1 VGPLAGACD
10 IERVTGL
17 YYALGALALALGI
30 GVSIALHEIGHLVP
44 AKRFGVRVTQYM
56 VGFGP
61 TLWSRRREETE
72 YGIKAIPL
80 GGYIRMIG
88 MFPPKPGEDPRLVRA
103 SSTGRMGLMVD
114 SAVQAR
120 ANRRTGLAEQARQ
133 QSMEEIRPGDEDRVF
148 YKLSVPRKVVVM
160 LGGPMMNLVIAAVLI
175 AVTTSGFGVLGST
188 TTVQTVSECVLPAS
202 APVGQQCSPTDPR
215 APAAEAG
222 VRPGDRLLAFD
233 GQAITT
239 WEQART
245 AIRAA
250 GGRTVRLTV
259 ERDGQPLELTAT
271 VPSTPRPVVGDDG
284 RVALN
289 ADGTPRTERVGFV
302 GLSPLPGL
310 VQRPLSDVPG
320 ILGDGLAQ
328 TAGVV
333 LRIPQKMVGVA
344 QAAFGGG
351 ERDPNGPIGVV
362 GVTRVA
368 GEIASSQDIQFVQ
381 GPRARVSFLLSLLAS
396 LNLALF
402 VFNLIPLLPLD
413 GGHVAGALYEGA
425 RRVVARLRRRPDPG
439 PTDVARLLP
448 VAYAVSSVLVLM
460 SVLLIYADVVNP
472 VRIGG

>member
-1 VGPLAGACD
+1 
-10 IERVTGL
+10 VTAL
-17 YYALGALALALGI
+17 SYALGALALALGV
-30 GVSIALHEIGHLVP
+30 GLSIALHEIGHLVP

-61 TLWSRRREETE
+61 TLWSRRRGETE
-72 YGIKAIPL
+72 YGVKAIPL

-88 MFPPKPGEDPRLVRA
+88 MFPPKPGDDPHLVRA
-103 SSTGRMGLMVD
+103 GTTGRMGLMVD

-148 YKLSVPRKVVVM
+148 YRLSAPRKVVVM
-160 LGGPMMNLVIAAVLI
+160 LGGPVMNLLI
-175 AVTTSGFGVLGST
+175 AVVLITITASGFGMLGST
-188 TTVQTVSECVLPAS
+188 TRIQTVSQCVLPAT
-202 APVGQQCSPTDPR
+202 APADQQCAPSDPR

-222 VRPGDRLLAFD
+222 VLPGDRLVSFD
-233 GQAITT
+233 GHRVST
-239 WEQART
+239 WDEARS

-250 GGRTVRLTV
+250 GGRTVQLTV
-259 ERDGQPLELTAT
+259 ERDGQLRQLTAT
-271 VPSTPRPVVGDDG
+271 VPTTARPVIGEDG
-284 RVALN
+284 QPVLA
-289 ADGTPRTERVGFV
+289 ADGTPRTEQVGFV

-310 VQRPLSDVPG
+310 VRQPLSEVPG
-320 ILGDGLAQ
+320 MIGNGLAQ
-328 TAGVV
+328 TAGVI

-368 GEIASSQDIQFVQ
+368 GEIASSQDIAFVQ
-381 GPRARVSFLLSLLAS
+381 GPRARISFLLSLLAS

-402 VFNLIPLLPLD
+402 VFNLVPLLPLD

-425 RRVVARLRRRPDPG
+425 RRTVARLRRRPDPG

-448 VAYAVSSVLVLM
+448 IAYAVSSVLIVM
-460 SVLLIYADVVNP
+460 SVLLVYADVVNP

>member
-1 VGPLAGACD
+1 MTA
-10 IERVTGL
+10 L
-17 YYALGALALALGI
+17 YYAFGALALALGI

-44 AKRFGVRVTQYM
+44 AKRFGVKVTQYM

-61 TLWSRRREETE
+61 TLWSRRRGETE

-88 MFPPKPGEDPRLVRA
+88 MFPPKPGDDPRLVRA

-120 ANRRTGLAEQARQ
+120 AERRTGMAEQARQ
-133 QSMEEIRPGDEDRVF
+133 ASLEEIRPGDETRVF
-148 YKLSVPRKVVVM
+148 FRLSAPRKVVVM
-160 LGGPMMNLVIAAVLI
+160 LGGPVMNLVIAAVLI

-188 TTVQTVSECVLPAS
+188 TRIQTVSQCVLPAT
-202 APVGQQCSPTDPR
+202 APADQQCTATDPR

-222 VRPGDRLLAFD
+222 VRPGDRLVAFD
-233 GQAITT
+233 GQPVGS
-239 WEQART
+239 WEQARA

-259 ERDGQPLELTAT
+259 QRDGQQVDLTAT
-271 VPSTPRPVVGDDG
+271 VPTTARPVIGDDG
-284 RVALN
+284 QPVLA
-289 ADGTPRTERVGFV
+289 ADGTPRTEQVGFL

-310 VQRPLSDVPG
+310 VRRPLTEVPG
-320 ILGDGLAQ
+320 VLGDGLVQ
-328 TAGVV
+328 TAGVI

-344 QAAFGGG
+344 QAAFGSG

-368 GEIASSQDIQFVQ
+368 GEIASSQDIAFVQ
-381 GPRARVSFLLSLLAS
+381 GPRARISFLLSLLAS

-425 RRVVARLRRRPDPG
+425 RRTLARLRRRPDPG

-448 VAYAVSSVLVLM
+448 IAYAVSSVLIVM
-460 SVLLIYADVVNP
+460 SVLLVYADVVNP